1 MDHSVQHTAWTTYN
15 CSKHDNSQ
23 QLLLLLLMCILSP
36 CCRYKLEGKCIYC
49 NKDDFCCGY
58 GPRTLVICSCCN
70 NLATHVECLQRH
82 TGNTL
87 SEEFLDS
94 GSDWF
99 CSTVSM
105 MSFKASIMG
114 LLAVRPA

>member
-1 MDHSVQHTAWTTYN
+1 M
-15 CSKHDNSQ
+15 
-23 QLLLLLLMCILSP
+23 LLLLLCISLP
-36 CCRYKLEGKCIYC
+36 CCRYKLENKCIYC

-58 GPRTLVICSCCN
+58 GPRMLVICSCCN
-70 NLATHVECLQRH
+70 NLATHVECLQQH

-99 CSTVSM
+99 CSTVS
-105 MSFKASIMG
+105 IM
-114 LLAVRPA
+114 LLSAGFWA